1 LQFGT
6 IETEIWVQTTQF
18 LDLRAAAVLS
28 ITQLVVVAGALLIAG
43 RARSARE
50 RALTLTEPAR
60 GGPPSSRALDRG
72 AAAVTGAVVLALAAP
87 LAALVVRSLRVGPG
101 WGLDHYRALGT
112 PTPGLGTTALDAAV
126 TSLRVALDATCLS
139 LLVGGLLALVLSRR
153 PARPGARRALSGLD
167 ALVMLPLGVSAVT
180 VGFGL
185 LLAMD
190 RPFGLP
196 VDLRTSALLVPVA
209 QATVAVPL
217 VVRTVL
223 PVLRAIDPHL
233 REAASTLGAA
243 PGRVLRTVDGALVA
257 RAGGLAL
264 GFAFAASLGEF
275 GATSFLVRPDRPTL
289 PIVVYRLIG
298 RPGADAAGEAM
309 AAAVLLG
316 ALCALAVAG
325 FERLRP
331 SGGEL

>member
-1 LQFGT
+1 
-6 IETEIWVQTTQF
+6 
-18 LDLRAAAVLS
+18 
-28 ITQLVVVAGALLIAG
+28 
-43 RARSARE
+43 
-50 RALTLTEPAR
+50 
-60 GGPPSSRALDRG
+60 
-72 AAAVTGAVVLALAAP
+72 
-87 LAALVVRSLRVGPG
+87 
-101 WGLDHYRALGT
+101 
-112 PTPGLGTTALDAAV
+112 
-126 TSLRVALDATCLS
+126 
-139 LLVGGLLALVLSRR
+139 
-153 PARPGARRALSGLD
+153 
-167 ALVMLPLGVSAVT
+167 
-180 VGFGL
+180 
-185 LLAMD
+185 
-190 RPFGLP
+190 
-196 VDLRTSALLVPVA
+196 
-209 QATVAVPL
+209 

-298 RPGADAAGEAM
+298 RPGTDAAGEAM

-316 ALCALAVAG
+316 ALCALAIAG

-331 SGGEL
+331 SGSEL